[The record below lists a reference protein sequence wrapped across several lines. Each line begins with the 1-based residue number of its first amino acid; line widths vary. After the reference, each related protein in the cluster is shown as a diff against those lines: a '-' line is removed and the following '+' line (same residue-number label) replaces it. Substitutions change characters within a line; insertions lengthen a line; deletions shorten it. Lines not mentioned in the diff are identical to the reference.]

1 MLPMGLLYP
10 FPASE
15 QEVDRITQTKDSIT
29 LKTYG
34 LPLIF
39 WGYLAA
45 FLVVI
50 FTMVLAI
57 KGPLMT
63 MMSSDDPI
71 NTKLAYVVLATLFIL
86 PFTALAAFFYEKWLH
101 KSGDQLTIIH
111 RVFFLPVLKK
121 SYLLDSKTPFLV
133 EHFMD
138 SPNIA
143 KLEKKP
149 EMRAFENQ
157 GHFLLHAHLSDGSF
171 LTIDRHS
178 RKADLDKINEL
189 LSKF

>member
-1 MLPMGLLYP
+1 MGLLYP

-15 QEVDRITQTKDSIT
+15 QEVDRIDQNTDSIT

-34 LPLIF
+34 LPMIF

-50 FTMVLAI
+50 FAMVLAI

-63 MMSSDDPI
+63 MMTSEDAI
-71 NTKLAYVVLATLFIL
+71 NQKLAYLVLATLFLL
-86 PFTALAAFFYEKWLH
+86 PFCALMAFFYEKWLH
-101 KSGDQLTIIH
+101 KSGDKLTIIH

-121 SYLLDSKTPFLV
+121 GYDLDTETPFVV

-138 SPNIA
+138 SPNVA
-143 KLEKKP
+143 KLEKNP
-149 EMRAFENQ
+149 DMRAFENQ
-157 GHFLLHAHLSDGSF
+157 GHFLLHAHLKDHKF
-171 LTIDRHS
+171 IQIDRHS
-178 RKADLDKINEL
+178 RKADLEKISEL
-189 LSKF
+189 LKKH

>member
-1 MLPMGLLYP
+1 MGLLYP

-15 QEVDRITQTKDSIT
+15 QEVDRIDQTEDSIT

-45 FLVVI
+45 FFVVI
-50 FTMVLAI
+50 FAMVLAI

-63 MMSSDDPI
+63 MMTSGDAI
-71 NTKLAYVVLATLFIL
+71 NEKLAYLVLFTLIIL
-86 PFTALAAFFYEKWLH
+86 PLGALMAFFYEKWLF
-101 KSGDQLTIIH
+101 KKGNELTIIH
-111 RVFFLPVLKK
+111 RVFFLPVFSKK
-121 SYLLDSKTPFLV
+121 YQLDNENPFVV

-143 KLEKKP
+143 KMEKKP

-157 GHFLLHAHLSDGSF
+157 GHFLLHAHTSDKTF
-171 LTIDRHS
+171 IQIDRHS
-178 RKADLDKINEL
+178 RKADLDKISEMLKKN
-189 LSKF
+189 